1 MALTKVNT
9 DLLADGG
16 KLNGIE
22 AGADVTDTTNV
33 TAAGALMDSELTSIA
48 SVKALDQ
55 GVATTDSPTFAG
67 LNASGNLTLDV
78 AGDIILD
85 ADGREIKLKDAGLEF
100 GVLYNSNGD
109 FGIYSSQDDKDM
121 LFQGSDAGSV
131 ITALTLDMSNAGAA
145 TFNSTGTFAGGN
157 TNFTNDADVVTLNGS
172 LHTRLLIDTS
182 STGGHQAAIVLESN
196 GNQSIIGNTGSN
208 TSFAVATG
216 DLTLDVA
223 GNINLDAD
231 GGSVFFKDAGTEFF
245 KIRNTGSDVQIYS
258 ARPDADM
265 KFEGVD
271 GSVGITALTL
281 DMSNAGAA
289 TFNDNVYVGGDLFV
303 PNLMYHTGDLNTYM
317 QFHGADSWRVVTAGA
332 ERLHIEGAS
341 VVVNSDGHDA
351 DFRVESGG
359 NANMLFVDGGSNTV
373 GIGTTASADETLTV
387 AGEIRATGN
396 DGAVRVDSGSG
407 GYYLN
412 LTQTYAHPYSNSYI
426 QSVAGSSYHGRLVF
440 EGNSSG
446 GSMEEFLRMSTPEG
460 VVFNEDGIDKDF
472 RVESDTNTHALFV
485 DGGNSRVGINQTVPA
500 GDFHVTGGADSLIF
514 LDGTTSVANSPTT
527 LFTISLP
534 GTANAVFV
542 TLFVHGISAG
552 IAWFAFKQDFVASRG
567 GTILATAGD
576 VVETSGGG
584 TMTLNTSGSNLNV
597 QFHHASSTADTMNW
611 SAVIQ
616 GKPGTIS

>member
-9 DLLADGG
+9 DLLEDGG
-16 KLNGIE
+16 KLDGIE
-22 AGADVTDTTNV
+22 AGADVTDTANV

-55 GVATTDSPTFAG
+55 GVATTDSPTFVG
-67 LNASGNLTLDV
+67 LNASGNLTL
-78 AGDIILD
+78 
-85 ADGREIKLKDAGLEF
+85 
-100 GVLYNSNGD
+100 
-109 FGIYSSQDDKDM
+109 
-121 LFQGSDAGSV
+121 
-131 ITALTLDMSNAGAA
+131 AGAA
-145 TFNSTGTFAGGN
+145 TFNDLLNIGGSSLNFTKVDGVGINAKESLSITIDSDNNDASRVFSVLDGNGTTLMQVTDAGEATFNQGAVFNEAGVDSDFRVESDGNANMLFVDGGLNKVGIGVVPVQGSLTIKSGGN
-157 TNFTNDADVVTLNGS
+157 TYATSALVLEDTDSTTRSYITHVNGDLAISNNGS
-172 LHTRLLIDTS
+172 TDQL
-182 STGGHQAAIVLESN
+182 V
-196 GNQSIIGNTGSN
+196 
-208 TSFAVATG
+208 
-216 DLTLDVA
+216 
-223 GNINLDAD
+223 
-231 GGSVFFKDAGTEFF
+231 
-245 KIRNTGSDVQIYS
+245 
-258 ARPDADM
+258 
-265 KFEGVD
+265 
-271 GSVGITALTL
+271 ITA
-281 DMSNAGAA
+281 SGAA

-472 RVESDTNTHALFV
+472 RVESNLQAYMLYV
-485 DGGNSRVGINQTVPA
+485 DGGNDIVNFNSTQTTSQQGA
-500 GDFHVTGGADSLIF
+500 GYR
-514 LDGTTSVANSPTT
+514 LDGFQREFQRDTNVLSVNQSANSNTGARTRRLTIQLHNYGPVKITIMNGGHLYNNGASFGFRETTFYVAMESTSFRINSKVDGVNAGTYASSYGVPTIAAAGSQPRCQID
-527 LFTISLP
+527 FTVAAQMTCSTYVKVEGF
-534 GTANAVFV
+534 GTSN
-542 TLFVHGISAG
+542 IIG
-552 IAWFAFKQDFVASRG
+552 IA
-567 GTILATAGD
+567 D
-576 VVETSGGG
+576 V
-584 TMTLNTSGSNLNV
+584 
-597 QFHHASSTADTMNW
+597 
-611 SAVIQ
+611 
-616 GKPGTIS
+616 

>member
-22 AGADVTDTTNV
+22 AGADVTDTANV

-48 SVKALDQ
+48 SVKALNQ

-100 GVLYNSNGD
+100 GVLYNSNGN

-131 ITALTLDMSNAGAA
+131 ITALTLDMSNAGQA
-145 TFNSTGTFAGGN
+145 TFNKGA
-157 TNFTNDADVVTLNGS
+157 
-172 LHTRLLIDTS
+172 
-182 STGGHQAAIVLESN
+182 
-196 GNQSIIGNTGSN
+196 
-208 TSFAVATG
+208 SFADHVYLADNAKLTLGGGDDGTLYSDGTNIIQTATG
-216 DLTLDVA
+216 NLTLDVA
-223 GNINLDAD
+223 GDIVLNAD
-231 GGSVFFKDAGTEFF
+231 GGDWKFQDGTTGILEIQNDGNGNAVLITTTSDKDMRFLG
-245 KIRNTGSDVQIYS
+245 NDGGST
-258 ARPDADM
+258 
-265 KFEGVD
+265 
-271 GSVGITALTL
+271 ITALTL

-460 VVFNEDGIDKDF
+460 VVLNEDGIDKDF

-584 TMTLNTSGSNLNV
+584 TMTLNISGSNLNV
-597 QFHHASSTADTMNW
+597 QFHHASSGANTVNW